1 MSSSWPA
8 TSMSKPVALIGPVRL
23 SEGCDGIRSPSRAYP
38 FSEMLHGRSLNHVAY
53 ELGLEQHSSVVRRVA
68 NCLTKKGEEPAL
80 ALLYSKAVKR
90 KLLAVDL
97 EL

>member
-1 MSSSWPA
+1 
-8 TSMSKPVALIGPVRL
+8 
-23 SEGCDGIRSPSRAYP
+23 
-38 FSEMLHGRSLNHVAY
+38 MLHGRSLIHVAH

-68 NCLTKKGEEPAL
+68 NCLTKKGEEPAR